1 MKLSHLKYGFLI
13 SATTLFGAAKVQM
26 FAQNSAGNLN
36 KIESKALYKKQFMQS
51 VSPEKPT
58 ISVEFMIDSVK
69 NVPSNGN
76 LLPDV
81 NVIQLFAGLDNDE
94 EYEEYLD
101 TVRHKLAAAH
111 EMWHRTV
118 LMNGVLEKPMSAMHF
133 RTGQDNFE
141 ITASLV
147 ALLTFRDI
155 YLTASPEQRRQLH
168 RLTDPKVKM
177 YLLAVDNDII
187 RPVSNDKKDFD
198 FEMKFVAQM
207 VASFWN
213 NTMSSSYAD
222 YHNMLT
228 VHSGRKEMDRPVY
241 EQNFLHDIKLMN
253 TIGGIDFSQ
262 YYDFRDIHN
271 RKTFPKGEKEDKV
284 VLSRSLDEPNY
295 EAWVNEKSQ
304 LKRYSKQKIEL
315 PNFVASRLSNE
326 RQQREL
332 NGRPQPYKIMPVATG
347 YKSYPKMEIIF
358 FNAIELKKGTETF
371 KFFPCGALDKIS
383 KPDEKGCAT
392 VTTFHSD
399 GSFEKGTLLKG
410 RKDGTFVYYDKNKKE
425 VSRCLF
431 KNGSAVD
438 GTILFP
444 FNNTMFVYTYK
455 NGKLKTI
462 ENKKLYGKAPQ
473 AALLHDFTAN
483 SPFIAQSSFH
493 DLPVKSVNKKKAAQA
508 PAPKGKLIKF
518 EPVYREV
525 NDKTKV
531 CDRKNIPPLRYLK
544 QNKRQ

>member
-1 MKLSHLKYGFLI
+1 MKLSDLKYGFLI

-26 FAQNSAGNLN
+26 FAQNTAGNLN

-51 VSPEKPT
+51 VSPERPT

-69 NVPSNGN
+69 NITSNGN
-76 LLPDV
+76 LLPDI
-81 NVIQLFAGLDNDE
+81 NVIQLFAELDDE
-94 EYEEYLD
+94 EDEEYLD
-101 TVRHKLAAAH
+101 AVRHKLAAAH
-111 EMWHRTV
+111 EMWHRTA
-118 LMNGVLEKPMSAMHF
+118 LMNGVLEKPMSATHF

-141 ITASLV
+141 ISASLV

-155 YLTASPEQRRQLH
+155 YLNASPEQRQQLH

-198 FEMKFVAQM
+198 FEMKFMAQM

-228 VHSGRKEMDRPVY
+228 ENSGRKEMTLPVY

-271 RKTFPKGEKEDKV
+271 RKIFPKGKKEDKA

-295 EAWVNEKSQ
+295 EAWINEKSQ

-315 PNFVASRLSNE
+315 PNFVAARLSAE

-371 KFFPCGALDKIS
+371 KFFPCGTLDKIS
-383 KPDEKGCAT
+383 KPDEKGYTA
-392 VTTFHSD
+392 VTTIHSD

-431 KNGSAVD
+431 KNGTAVN
-438 GTILFP
+438 GTMLFP
-444 FNNTMFVYTYK
+444 FNNTLFVYTYK
-455 NGKLKTI
+455 NGKLKNI
-462 ENKKLYGKAPQ
+462 EDRKLYGKMPQ
-473 AALLHDFTAN
+473 ASLLHDFTAN
-483 SPFIAQSSFH
+483 PPLVAQSSFH
-493 DLPVKSVNKKKAAQA
+493 DLPVKATDKKKAAKT
-508 PAPKGKLIKF
+508 PLPKGKLIKF

-525 NDKTKV
+525 SDKTKV
-531 CDRKNIPPLRYLK
+531 SVRKNIPSLHHLK
-544 QNKRQ
+544 QNKR